1 MQDATSMACW
11 CTASWDDKGL
21 WGMHGHARAFKRQQH
36 WPPSASIQLAAA
48 RKCLPACSHGE
59 NVHQHPLAPML
70 YGKPMQPPILLLP
83 LPCFGHR
90 CLRRLAAMLPAL
102 KVPHWFHP
110 RLVSNALPS
119 TKVWLKTHYT
129 NPSLPAGFSCH
140 LCLPSGMSAPDGAA
154 LGTTGISEVHE
165 CGGVG

>member
-1 MQDATSMACW
+1 
-11 CTASWDDKGL
+11 
-21 WGMHGHARAFKRQQH
+21 
-36 WPPSASIQLAAA
+36 
-48 RKCLPACSHGE
+48 
-59 NVHQHPLAPML
+59 ML